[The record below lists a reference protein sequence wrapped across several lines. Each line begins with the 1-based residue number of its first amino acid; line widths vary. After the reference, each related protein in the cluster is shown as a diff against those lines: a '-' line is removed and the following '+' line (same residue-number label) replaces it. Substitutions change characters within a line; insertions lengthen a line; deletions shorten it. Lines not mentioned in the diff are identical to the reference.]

1 MCSEKK
7 MTYFMRDRESGYHRG
22 IGAGLRREPV
32 HAVDVHRRELP
43 LGDPGIDKG
52 ITELKLSTSRRDTR
66 QADQAKGQLRG
77 FQRDFAHLRIGWGCT
92 LSAHQPC
99 HVDAGGGQDPG
110 RRTQSNR
117 LIRRRHHP
125 TVVHAHLDARPAC
138 ALAPRRGKPTH
149 LSLLRNLRTVFRRS
163 KSDTGVRADES
174 KHQCSRDCVSHHAT
188 VRPAGECLNALEVTR
203 GETLVTSG

>member
-1 MCSEKK
+1 
-7 MTYFMRDRESGYHRG
+7 MTYFMRDRESAYHRR

-32 HAVDVHRRELP
+32 HTVDVHRRELP

-77 FQRDFAHLRIGWGCT
+77 SQRDFAHPRIGCRCI
-92 LSAHQPC
+92 LSAQQPC

-125 TVVHAHLDARPAC
+125 MVVHAHLEARPAF
-138 ALAPRRGKPTH
+138 ALRRGKPTR
-149 LSLLRNLRTVFRRS
+149 LSLLRNLRAVIRRS
-163 KSDTGVRADES
+163 KSDTGVRGHES

>member
-1 MCSEKK
+1 
-7 MTYFMRDRESGYHRG
+7 MTYLMRDRESGYHHR

-32 HAVDVHRRELP
+32 HAVDVHRRERP
-43 LGDPGIDKG
+43 RGDPGIDKG
-52 ITELKLSTSRRDTR
+52 ITELKLSTSRRDTW
-66 QADQAKGQLRG
+66 QADQAKGQLRES
-77 FQRDFAHLRIGWGCT
+77 QRAFAHLRIGWGGT

-125 TVVHAHLDARPAC
+125 MVVHAHPDARPAF
-138 ALAPRRGKPTH
+138 ALELRRGDPTH
-149 LSLLRNLRTVFRRS
+149 LGLLRNLRSVIRRV
-163 KSDTGVRADES
+163 KSDTGVRGHES
-174 KHQCSRDCVSHHAT
+174 QHQCSRDCVSHHAT
-188 VRPAGECLNALEVTR
+188 VRSAGECLNALEVTR